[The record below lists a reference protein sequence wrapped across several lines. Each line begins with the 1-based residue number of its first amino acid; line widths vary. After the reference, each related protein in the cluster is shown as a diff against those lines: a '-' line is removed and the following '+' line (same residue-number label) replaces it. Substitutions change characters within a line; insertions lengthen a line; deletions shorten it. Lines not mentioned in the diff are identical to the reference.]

1 MAVTF
6 KVVETFHLVEG
17 ADLTDLQRAI
27 DIVADIPFDL
37 SQQVI
42 DRGVR
47 FVNLVRDGDAQ
58 SEDPEPE
65 PKPGTADKGCQT
77 EDSQWPGRKGNWQ
90 GKHWQETDWK
100 ETDWQETD
108 RQDQGGQESDW
119 QWQGGNPCHVCGKV
133 RAEHP
138 GKKFCDLQANKRAR
152 V

>member
-27 DIVADIPFDL
+27 DIVADILFDL

-47 FVNLVRDGDAQ
+47 FVNLVREGDTQ

-77 EDSQWPGRKGNWQ
+77 QDSQWHERNRQ
-90 GKHWQETDWK
+90 WK
-100 ETDWQETD
+100 NSDWQDRRWEESDCQD
-108 RQDQGGQESDW
+108 RQWQESDG
-119 QWQGGNPCHVCGKV
+119 QDG
-133 RAEHP
+133 
-138 GKKFCDLQANKRAR
+138 
-152 V
+152 